1 MRHYLF
7 SLVVIVL
14 VGAATASTAPDP
26 VPQHFSITS
35 LYLPKVTEHAT
46 FNRF

>member
-1 MRHYLF
+1 MRHYVF
-7 SLVVIVL
+7 SLVVIAL
-14 VGAATASTAPDP
+14 VGAATASTMPDP
-26 VPQHFSITS
+26 APQHFSMTS

>member
-1 MRHYLF
+1 MRHYVF

-14 VGAATASTAPDP
+14 VGAATAFTAPDP
-26 VPQHFSITS
+26 APQQLSITS

-46 FNRF
+46 FSRF